1 MSTNTD
7 THEDRAE
14 DITNRKS
21 KNNRPYSTYISIWMG
36 LVVLTG
42 FTITVAGLNL
52 GKLSVLGA
60 ILIAVVKSS
69 LVILFFM
76 NLKNEDRVF
85 KIMLA
90 VAVLTLMTIMLL
102 TFVDVSFR

>member
-1 MSTNTD
+1 MYMITNTD
-7 THEDRAE
+7 THENFE
-14 DITNRKS
+14 NRKS

-52 GKLSVLGA
+52 GKLSVVGA

-85 KIMLA
+85 KIMLT

-102 TFVDVSFR
+102 TFMDVSFR